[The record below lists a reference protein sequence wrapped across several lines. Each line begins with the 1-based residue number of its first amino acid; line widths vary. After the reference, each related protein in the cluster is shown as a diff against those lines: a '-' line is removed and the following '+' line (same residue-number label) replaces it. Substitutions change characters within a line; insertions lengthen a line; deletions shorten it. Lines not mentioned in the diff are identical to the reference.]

1 LGSPGTAPMLE
12 NERLMQGDLA
22 QHDVD
27 PAYPA
32 LC

>member
-1 LGSPGTAPMLE
+1 MLE

-27 PAYPA
+27 PACPA